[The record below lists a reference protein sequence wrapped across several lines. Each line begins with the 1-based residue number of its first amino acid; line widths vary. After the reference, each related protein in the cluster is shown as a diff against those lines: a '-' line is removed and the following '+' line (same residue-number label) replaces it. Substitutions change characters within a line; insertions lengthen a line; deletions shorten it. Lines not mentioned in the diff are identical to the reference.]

1 MMDAHLSASLLLV
14 RPCSDGSYELLLMQ
28 RKKGMTF
35 SEAHVFPGGKW
46 EPADSL
52 QTWGKRL
59 GIGPE
64 VVASTPLTQEME
76 LNSLKITAIRETFEE
91 SGIFIGSGSLGKPV
105 SGDFYGLCIE
115 KGAIPDLSRLR
126 YFTRIIGPLGF
137 PPRFDTV
144 YFLALVPINTQ
155 FTITEESQSAQW
167 LRPVELLERAV
178 ELKLLQPQ
186 GFSALLLAHY
196 PLFQELMQAGPLPVL
211 RFSLISVLMRPGV
224 LHGYM
229 VVMYGDEEYPAP
241 SFLPTITGKRFRI
254 WLEATG
260 FQYEISPG
268 LLPFLDSSRYTLL
281 REPSG
286 RIHVQP
292 KSLL

>member
-1 MMDAHLSASLLLV
+1 MDARLSASLLLV
-14 RPCSDGSYELLLMQ
+14 RPCPDGTYELLLMQ

-64 VVASTPLTQEME
+64 VVASTPLSQEME

-91 SGIFIGSGSLGKPV
+91 SGIFIGTGWLGKPV
-105 SGDFYGLCIE
+105 SGDFYGLCME

-126 YFTRIIGPLGF
+126 YFNRTIGPLGF

-144 YFLALVPINTQ
+144 YFLTFVPINTQ

-167 LRPVELLERAV
+167 LRPVELLERAA
-178 ELKLLQPQ
+178 ELNLLQPQ
-186 GFSALLLAHY
+186 GFLAMLLAHY
-196 PLFQELMQAGPLPVL
+196 PLFQDLVQAGPLPVL
-211 RFSLISVLMRPGV
+211 RFPLVSVLMRPEL

-229 VVMYGDEEYPAP
+229 VVIYGDEEYPTP
-241 SFLPTITGKRFRI
+241 SFLPKIPGKRFRI
-254 WLEATG
+254 WLDTAG
-260 FQYEISPG
+260 FHYEISPG
-268 LLPFLDSSRYTLL
+268 LIPFLDSSPYTLM
-281 REPSG
+281 RDPSG
-286 RIHVQP
+286 RLRVQP

>member
-1 MMDAHLSASLLLV
+1 
-14 RPCSDGSYELLLMQ
+14 
-28 RKKGMTF
+28 MTF

-52 QTWGKRL
+52 LTWGQKL

-64 VVASTPLTQEME
+64 IVASTPLTQEME

-91 SGIFIGSGSLGKPV
+91 SGIFIGSGSLGKPE
-105 SGDFYGLCIE
+105 SGDFYRLCMK
-115 KGAIPDLSRLR
+115 KGSIPDLPRLR
-126 YFTRIIGPLGF
+126 YFARIIGPLGF

-144 YFLALVPINTQ
+144 YFLTFVPSHTQ

-167 LRPVELLERAV
+167 LRPVELLERAA
-178 ELKLLQPQ
+178 ELNLLQPQ

-211 RFSLISVLMRPGV
+211 RFSLVGVVMRPAI
-224 LHGYM
+224 LHEYM
-229 VVMYGDEEYPAP
+229 VVMYGDEEYPTP
-241 SFLPTITGKRFRI
+241 PFLPKITGKRFRL
-254 WLEATG
+254 WLDTSG
-260 FQYEISPG
+260 LQYEISPG
-268 LLPFLDSSRYTLL
+268 LIPFLDSSPYTLI
-281 REPSG
+281 RELSG
-286 RIHVQP
+286 KIRVQR